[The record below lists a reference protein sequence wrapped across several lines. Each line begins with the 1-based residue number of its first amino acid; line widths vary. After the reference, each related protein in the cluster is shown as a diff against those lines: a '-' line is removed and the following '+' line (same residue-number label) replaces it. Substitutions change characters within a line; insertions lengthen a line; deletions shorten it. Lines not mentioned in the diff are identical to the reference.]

1 MYKRQGYNNFLNNPF
16 IIIVLVS
23 SLWALWYHFCTGL
36 RHLYWD
42 MGYGYDLKS
51 VTISGWVAVIF
62 SFVLTFLTLLFFISW
77 MSDGIKHWKYSRVSS
92 ILLIPLT
99 IWFVAFFSKNFGM
112 PFEQVA
118 SSLSTPLNFLLML
131 TFITATIFHL
141 QQGLQVIIEDYVYR
155 RLWINLNL
163 VFCSLLFIVS
173 IISLGKLVL
182 VGVLWIH
189 TKSQITFMT

>member
-1 MYKRQGYNNFLNNPF
+1 
-16 IIIVLVS
+16 
-23 SLWALWYHFCTGL
+23 
-36 RHLYWD
+36 
-42 MGYGYDLKS
+42 
-51 VTISGWVAVIF
+51 
-62 SFVLTFLTLLFFISW
+62 

-99 IWFVAFFSKNFGM
+99 IWFVAFFSKNLGM

-141 QQGLQVIIEDYVYR
+141 QQGLQVIIEDYAYR
-155 RLWINLNL
+155 RLWINLNI

-182 VGVLWIH
+182 VGVL
-189 TKSQITFMT
+189 

>member
-1 MYKRQGYNNFLNNPF
+1 
-16 IIIVLVS
+16 
-23 SLWALWYHFCTGL
+23 
-36 RHLYWD
+36 
-42 MGYGYDLKS
+42 
-51 VTISGWVAVIF
+51 
-62 SFVLTFLTLLFFISW
+62 

-92 ILLIPLT
+92 VLLIPLT

-155 RLWINLNL
+155 RLWINLNI
-163 VFCSLLFIVS
+163 FFNSLLYIVS
-173 IISLGKLVL
+173 VCSLGKLAFL
-182 VGVLWIH
+182 GVL
-189 TKSQITFMT
+189 

>member
-1 MYKRQGYNNFLNNPF
+1 
-16 IIIVLVS
+16 
-23 SLWALWYHFCTGL
+23 
-36 RHLYWD
+36 
-42 MGYGYDLKS
+42 
-51 VTISGWVAVIF
+51 
-62 SFVLTFLTLLFFISW
+62 

-118 SSLSTPLNFLLML
+118 SSLSTPLNSLLML

-141 QQGLQVIIEDYVYR
+141 QQGLQVIIEDYVYKT
-155 RLWINLNL
+155 LWINLNII
-163 VFCSLLFIVS
+163 FCSLLFIVS

-182 VGVLWIH
+182 VGVL
-189 TKSQITFMT
+189 